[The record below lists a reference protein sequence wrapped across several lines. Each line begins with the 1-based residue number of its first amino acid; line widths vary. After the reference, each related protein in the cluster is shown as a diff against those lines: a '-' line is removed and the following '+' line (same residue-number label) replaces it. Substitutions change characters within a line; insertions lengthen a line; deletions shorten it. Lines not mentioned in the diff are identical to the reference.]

1 MTVVSEK
8 GSRSLQFGIFEVDLH
23 AEELRRNGSKVK
35 LQGQPFQILTM
46 LLARPGEIVTRE
58 ELQKKLWPADT
69 FVDFDHSLNAAI
81 RRLRDAL
88 ADSAENPRFVETVAR
103 RGYRF
108 LAPVNGTAT
117 TVPSQPVPQAT
128 TKSKRLYISAV
139 LAVLLAGVV
148 LGWAIAHWR
157 HPSAQV
163 TPVQI
168 KQRRLTASPEENP
181 VLGAAISPDG
191 KYLAFADRT
200 GVYLRQI
207 DSGETH
213 SLSLPSSFKAIPA
226 AWYPDGSHLVATW
239 VEGPTAPSSLWQIS
253 ILGGAPRK
261 LIDNGQRPA
270 FSPNGSQIAF
280 VKGPRHAEELWVMEG
295 DGEKPRRLVACQTCT
310 FGVPAWSPDGQGIA
324 YVVSKYAPYWKANT
338 SIALLDLRS
347 GREETIF
354 SAGGRQGEIGGE
366 MELGQ
371 ALVWTSDNHL
381 VYSISEP
388 PPNQGDSNVW
398 AVPLDAHGHI
408 AGSAVRLT
416 AAPDEV
422 SGLSASADGKRI
434 TYTKNYLNPSIYVA
448 ELTFGG
454 KRLSTPQRLTLDN
467 WRDYPYSWTAD
478 SKAVL
483 FSSDR
488 DGTFH
493 IFKQG
498 IDERAPELL
507 IGGTEETSLSRLAPD
522 NSTVLFEVWPRLGE
536 PASPRRVMR
545 VPLAGGPPQPVLQ
558 HADLGNMQCA
568 RPPSNL
574 CLYDLRSPT
583 QVSFFRF
590 DPISGKSEELPQLRL
605 QDESSYAYNWTLSPD
620 GKILAT
626 AKGKILQRE
635 PNITFT
641 SLEDGSKRTVTA
653 QAWAGINS
661 IDFAADG
668 RSVWAP
674 AYTNTGRWALLNID
688 LQGRTETV
696 LEDTQMAIGWAIP
709 APDGKHLAFWKARG
723 TSNVWMLE
731 SF

>member
-1 MTVVSEK
+1 MAVVSEK
-8 GSRSLQFGIFEVDLH
+8 ELRSVQFGVFEVDLR
-23 AEELRRNGSKVK
+23 AGELRRGGSKVK

-46 LLARPGEIVTRE
+46 LVARPGEVVTRE
-58 ELQKKLWPADT
+58 ELQKKLWPADI

-88 ADSAENPRFVETVAR
+88 DDSAENPRFVETVAR

-108 LAPVNGTAT
+108 LAPVNGGAPTLPAQGI
-117 TVPSQPVPQAT
+117 PQPITSP
-128 TKSKRLYISAV
+128 KRLHISAA

-148 LGWAIAHWR
+148 LGWVIAHWR
-157 HPSAQV
+157 HQSAQV
-163 TPVQI
+163 TSVQI

-200 GVYLRQI
+200 GVYLRHI

-213 SLSLPSSFKAIPA
+213 SLVFPSGFTPIPA

-239 VEGPTAPSSLWQIS
+239 VEGPTAPSSLWQVS
-253 ILGGAPRK
+253 IMGGSPRK
-261 LIDNGQRPA
+261 LIDNGQLPA
-270 FSPNGSQIAF
+270 ISPNGSQIAF
-280 VKGPRHAEELWVMEG
+280 IKGPKHAEEIWVMEG
-295 DGEKPRRLVACQTCT
+295 DGERPRRLAACRMCT

-324 YVVSKYAPYWKANT
+324 YVVSKYAPDWKNNT
-338 SIALLDLRS
+338 SIALFDLPS
-347 GREETIF
+347 GRQETIF
-354 SAGGRQGEIGGE
+354 SSGGRQADIGRE
-366 MELGQ
+366 MELGP
-371 ALVWTSDNHL
+371 ALVWTADNHL

-388 PPNQGDSNVW
+388 PPNQDDSNVW
-398 AVPLDAHGHI
+398 SVPLDARGRI
-408 AGSAVRLT
+408 AGTAVRLT

-448 ELTFGG
+448 ELNPGG
-454 KRLSTPQRLTLDN
+454 TRLSTPQRLTLDN
-467 WRDYPYSWTAD
+467 WRDYPFAWTAD
-478 SKAVL
+478 SKEVL
-483 FSSDR
+483 FTSDR
-488 DGTFH
+488 DGAFH
-493 IFKQG
+493 IFKQRIG
-498 IDERAPELL
+498 EGAPELL
-507 IGGTEETSLSRLAPD
+507 IGGNEETSLPRLAPD

-536 PASPRRVMR
+536 PASPRRLMR
-545 VPLAGGPPQPVLQ
+545 VPLSGGPPQAVLQ
-558 HADLGNMQCA
+558 HDGMGNMQCA
-568 RPPSNL
+568 RPPSDL

-590 DPISGKSEELPQLRL
+590 DPMTGKSEELPQLRL
-605 QDESSYAYNWTLSPD
+605 QDENSYAYNWTVSPD

-626 AKGKILQRE
+626 AKGKILQRD

-668 RSVWAP
+668 RSIWAP
-674 AYTNTGRWALLNID
+674 AYTNTGKWALLNID
-688 LQGRTETV
+688 LQGHTKTV
-696 LEDTQMAIGWAIP
+696 LEDAQMAIGWAIP

-731 SF
+731 GF